1 VFLSSTVF
9 ATVVGMSQSPWQ
21 PISPEKPVRAVRE
34 PLTRERI
41 VDAAMRVLVEQ
52 GYDAVSMRKV
62 AQVLGT
68 GPASLYAHVANKREL
83 DHLLVDRAA
92 QDMNLPETPD
102 PDRWQEQLKDA
113 MREMLRVMRANP
125 GVARAAMAQVP
136 LGERALL
143 STERMLGILKA
154 GNVPDQAAA
163 WAVDLI
169 PLYVTA
175 TAFEE
180 NVNGAATWSTEDI
193 ENFAAELRGFFE
205 SLPADRFPL
214 TSSLA
219 GALTAG
225 GGGDERFEF
234 GITVITAGLASLAEC
249 H

>member
-1 VFLSSTVF
+1 
-9 ATVVGMSQSPWQ
+9 MSQSPWQ
-21 PISPEKPVRAVRE
+21 PISPEKPVRAIRE

-41 VDAAMRVLVEQ
+41 VDAAMRVLIEQ

-62 AQVLGT
+62 AQVLDT

-83 DHLLVDRAA
+83 DQLLVDRAA

-125 GVARAAMAQVP
+125 GVARAAMGQVP

-154 GNVPDQAAA
+154 GNLPDQAAA

-180 NVNGAATWSTEDI
+180 TVKGGAATWTQEDI
-193 ENFAAELRGFFE
+193 EGFVAYLRGFFE

-214 TSSLA
+214 TVALA

-225 GGGDERFEF
+225 ASSDERFEF
-234 GITVITAGLASLAEC
+234 GITVITAGLASLADRN
-249 H
+249 

>member
-1 VFLSSTVF
+1 
-9 ATVVGMSQSPWQ
+9 MSQSPWQ
-21 PISPEKPVRAVRE
+21 PISPEKPVRAIRE

-41 VDAAMRVLVEQ
+41 VDAAMRVLIEQ

-62 AQVLGT
+62 AQVLDT

-83 DHLLVDRAA
+83 DQLLVDRAA

-125 GVARAAMAQVP
+125 GVARAAMGQVP

-154 GNVPDQAAA
+154 GNLPDQAAA

-180 NVNGAATWSTEDI
+180 TVKGGASTWTKDDI
-193 ENFAAELRGFFE
+193 EGFVAYLRGFFE

-214 TSSLA
+214 TVALA

-225 GGGDERFEF
+225 SSSDERFEF
-234 GITVITAGLASLAEC
+234 GITVITAGLASLADRN
-249 H
+249 